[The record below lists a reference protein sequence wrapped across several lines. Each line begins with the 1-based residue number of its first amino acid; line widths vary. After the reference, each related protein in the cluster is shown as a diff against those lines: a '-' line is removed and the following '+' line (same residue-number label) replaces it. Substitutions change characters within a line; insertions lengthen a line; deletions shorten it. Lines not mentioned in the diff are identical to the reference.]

1 MLSSPM
7 FRRLEE
13 REGCIVWRPVLQGG
27 NERDARRMARA
38 VGIHDKSGAGRQA
51 VEVSRPRVQANQ
63 EGRCMRHGW
72 RGWKWG
78 ADEEARALAEATT
91 EVGGNGEVEA
101 ETDGETGQGEAMTDT
116 ERADEAVAGADEVLI
131 GANRS
136 VQVGTQAQGG
146 SEEVSSACSWSVDHG
161 HRDEV
166 AEQSVPTRRGAF
178 AGWDAQGGE
187 LPYRRLHGDELA
199 GDVVRP
205 RPWRAWGGTELGGLS
220 GGGWDGDAP
229 PLPAGSRCATLLD
242 RTDRMARQGVTASAS
257 DGNEGGYVG
266 SGTDSHTLSHTHTHG
281 VLGRLLD
288 RVAEGWARVRSAFG
302 DG

>member
-1 MLSSPM
+1 MGALDGEAGGRGCALGVGM
-7 FRRLEE
+7 QRHQ
-13 REGCIVWRPVLQGG
+13 REGEVETVAHVQGG
-27 NERDARRMARA
+27 
-38 VGIHDKSGAGRQA
+38 SG
-51 VEVSRPRVQANQ
+51 EVSRACR
-63 EGRCMRHGW
+63 
-72 RGWKWG
+72 
-78 ADEEARALAEATT
+78 
-91 EVGGNGEVEA
+91 
-101 ETDGETGQGEAMTDT
+101 
-116 ERADEAVAGADEVLI
+116 
-131 GANRS
+131 RS
-136 VQVGTQAQGG
+136 A
-146 SEEVSSACSWSVDHG
+146 DHG
-161 HRDEV
+161 HRDEH
-166 AEQSVPTRRGAF
+166 AAHSVPTRRGAF

-266 SGTDSHTLSHTHTHG
+266 SGTDTHTHSHTHTHG